1 MHYLAAA
8 FLHHACLLVLCHGA
22 PSHRQLALVT
32 DADGR
37 DGDALLRAV
46 ATEADIQLSTVAALR
61 DGAKIAMEAA
71 SEVEADSELDL
82 GNMQGTLHGAGE
94 GPATLEEYCG
104 GMQTTQE
111 KQSHLKEGSKVMAN
125 WEGYGDMYEGRI
137 EDENVNGTVDIHYTD
152 GFHEKNVA
160 GSHVEPHPESQKS
173 QSTKTSQKRDD
184 AACEMKD
191 FLKETK
197 KDLKE
202 VNGMI
207 KDWMQSQRAK
217 IAGDKAAPVPPPSL
231 QHQPVAPPPA
241 APAAAPPAS
250 PAAAPPPSTGEEEEL
265 EKLKAE
271 LVDREKYIQEL
282 QARFDEN
289 NQELQRYVPAAP
301 PAPAGLQTVD
311 SLMQQYKARIADSDF
326 KIAELEAAI
335 ADQEKE
341 LKKLSGK
348 QMSLAEIDAAV
359 TKLEAQGA
367 IAEQKRDELEKAGT
381 LDSELGA
388 IIDSIV
394 KALKKTRAKVDQL
407 MALEAQAKARQ
418 QEVDAEAL
426 EAAEAARKRAKEL
439 GLDPD
444 KAADEAIAEVKRK
457 NEASLKTADLEV
469 MSAAQEM
476 GEELSQA
483 EKGANR
489 LDTGLHPHGS
499 KWWRY
504 RYEYSYIEAILM
516 IFISFLMLIWSEIVY
531 HFRVFLNKLAASSK
545 ERMVMQREDQEE
557 QDAHNAAIL
566 SWLRMLTEQMCVC
579 VFVFLTVWG
588 IAKSPLLAYAPVIIR
603 PSDDMRVPME
613 PDEYRRL
620 ALDICTI
627 FFIAIVFYFGLMF
640 SVARE
645 TRYTTQ
651 QYDELDDAYRS
662 ESLGVSRPIVPG
674 TASEVTSSFGTRSS
688 FGPINTTEEYRA
700 QLKHFQDAMKT
711 ILDSSTDA
719 EMLKLKSEIGSSL
732 DRFPLSMYLTLCVRI
747 NVAKMFF
754 FGWVM
759 WLPTIALFLALGLLH
774 RFAHMGY
781 VRIMGMFG
789 IVVLVIL
796 GYMAYLTS
804 SIKSPKTSGKERI
817 RTTSMEVVVLAL
829 LQFSLFFVC
838 YGVARMMCQSW
849 MWELHFWPVLAL
861 TVCACVSAFL
871 FIWFIAPAIPIFCAA
886 MAMPPYVDSGN
897 VQCMINVMK
906 DSGGPGGRSITSPI

>member
-1 MHYLAAA
+1 
-8 FLHHACLLVLCHGA
+8 
-22 PSHRQLALVT
+22 
-32 DADGR
+32 
-37 DGDALLRAV
+37 
-46 ATEADIQLSTVAALR
+46 
-61 DGAKIAMEAA
+61 
-71 SEVEADSELDL
+71 
-82 GNMQGTLHGAGE
+82 
-94 GPATLEEYCG
+94 
-104 GMQTTQE
+104 
-111 KQSHLKEGSKVMAN
+111 MAN
-125 WEGYGDMYEGRI
+125 WEGYGQMYEGRI
-137 EDENVNGTVDIHYTD
+137 EDENVNGTVDVHYTD
-152 GFHEKNVA
+152 GFHEKNIE
-160 GSHVEPHPESQKS
+160 SNRIQPHPDSQKNS
-173 QSTKTSQKRDD
+173 ESSKTSQKRDD

-207 KDWMQSQRAK
+207 KDWMTSQRAK

-231 QHQPVAPPPA
+231 QHQPVASAA

-250 PAAAPPPSTGEEEEL
+250 PAAAPTSQEEEL
-265 EKLKAE
+265 QKLKAE
-271 LVDREKYIQEL
+271 LEDREKYIQEL
-282 QARFDEN
+282 QSRFDEN
-289 NQELQRYVPAAP
+289 NRELQRTLPAAP

-311 SLMQQYKARIADSDF
+311 SLVQQYKARIASSDA

-335 ADQEKE
+335 ADQETE
-341 LKKLSGK
+341 LKRLSGK
-348 QMSLAEIDAAV
+348 QMSLADIDAAV
-359 TKLEAQGA
+359 TKLEAQAA
-367 IAEQKRDELEKAGT
+367 IAAQKRDELEKAGT

-388 IIDSIV
+388 IIDSIL
-394 KALKKTRAKVDQL
+394 KALKKTRAKVDEL
-407 MALEAQAKARQ
+407 MALEAQAKMRQ
-418 QEVDAEAL
+418 QGVDTEAL
-426 EAAEAARKRAKEL
+426 EAAKAARLKAKEL

-444 KAADEAIAEVKRK
+444 EAADKAIAEVKRK
-457 NEASLKTADLEV
+457 HEAEVKTADLEV
-469 MSAAQEM
+469 MRAAQEM
-476 GEELSQA
+476 GDELSQA
-483 EKGANR
+483 EEGANR

-516 IFISFLMLIWSEIVY
+516 IFISFLMLLWSEIVY
-531 HFRVFLNKLAASSK
+531 HFRVSLNKLAASSK

-588 IAKSPLLAYAPVIIR
+588 IAKSPLLKYAPVLIR
-603 PSDDMRVPME
+603 PSDNMRVPME

-651 QYDELDDAYRS
+651 KYDELDDAFRS
-662 ESLGVSRPIVPG
+662 ESLGVSRPFSPG
-674 TASEVTSSFGTRSS
+674 RTASEGLSSMGARSS
-688 FGPINTTEEYRA
+688 LGSLGPINTTEEYKM
-700 QLKHFQDAMKT
+700 QLKHFQDAMKA
-711 ILDSSTDA
+711 ILETSTD
-719 EMLKLKSEIGSSL
+719 EEIIKLKEEVGSSL

-759 WLPTIALFLALGLLH
+759 WLPTIGLFLALCLLH

-789 IVVLVIL
+789 IVVLLIL

-804 SIKSPKTSGKERI
+804 SIKSPKPSGKEPQRI
-817 RTTSMEVVVLAL
+817 RKMSMEIVVLCL

-861 TVCACVSAFL
+861 TVLASISAVL
-871 FIWFIAPAIPIFCAA
+871 FMWFIAPAIPIFCAA

-897 VQCMINVMK
+897 VQCMRNVIK
-906 DSGGPGGRSITSPI
+906 DSATADDMMMGHSATLP